1 MSTHYIAGAWH
12 AGQGESLESLN
23 PVSQEAIWHGQAA
36 SAEQVD
42 AAVQAAR
49 AAFPAWASR
58 SLDER
63 IAVLEQFAA
72 TLKQHADALG
82 HCIGEETGKPLWE
95 TATEVT
101 SMVNSR
107 CHRCVTAQAAWR
119 GRGVRPLQFPRSPA
133 QRPYRSGAAGG

>member
-12 AGQGESLESLN
+12 AGQGEALESLN
-23 PVSQEAIWHGQAA
+23 PVSQEAIWQGQAA
-36 SAEQVD
+36 SAAQVSS
-42 AAVQAAR
+42 AVEAAR

-72 TLKQHADALG
+72 TLKSHADALG

-101 SMVNSR
+101 SMVNKVAISIQSYR
-107 CHRCVTAQAAWR
+107 ERTGEKSGPLADATAVLR
-119 GRGVRPLQFPRSPA
+119 HKP
-133 QRPYRSGAAGG
+133 